1 MYDLFVSYHWRD
13 RAAVERVARDLR
25 DRGLKVFLDRWYLV
39 PGQSW
44 VAALEKVLS
53 ECTAAAIFLGQF
65 GMGPWQQR
73 EKERALDRQTQDA
86 GFRVIPVLLDGSDP
100 ALGFLGVNTWVDL
113 RQGSTPEMIEVLVR
127 AVRGQPPGDDLH
139 EHITNAHATICPYR
153 GLNVFREEDEPFF
166 CGRESFTHK
175 LVEMV
180 AQRSLIAVVGASG
193 SGKSSVVRAGLVP
206 ALRRGQDQRVW
217 DIVTMLPQDRPF
229 HNLAASFLLLLMPD
243 LSEVERLIEIDKLA
257 AWLAEGKS
265 HLRDTVQRTLEKE
278 PGTDRLLLVVDQ
290 WEELYTLCRDD
301 GVRQRFMQELLDASS
316 NGKLT
321 IVLTLRGDF
330 FGRALSDRMLSDR
343 LQDGVVNIGPMEPE
357 ELQRAI
363 VEPATKVGLRFEE
376 GLDERILDEV
386 SKQPGSLP
394 LLEFLLTELWAKRD
408 RGMLLH
414 EAYDA
419 IGGVRKAI
427 AERAERTFGALAAAE
442 QEEARW
448 ALLQLV
454 VPGENAED
462 TRRRASLEQLSPA
475 ARGVIAK
482 LATERLLVTTRDPT
496 GREVVEV
503 GHEALIREWGRLR
516 GWVEESRDLLRTSR
530 RLEQEAEDWK
540 ESGSAVDLLLPAG
553 RRLTEA
559 EDAIQ
564 RNPQAFGPQVREF
577 IEASQQYQQRVSE
590 QRHRQRLRRA
600 YIFGAAAMVVAGAVL
615 VVGLSYYSYW
625 AETRTWAHAVHV
637 TSGKLHDLSQ
647 DSALVGRSTEG
658 MQGVKHH
665 VQLEPRRVSRVHLS
679 ISRRGDVMD
688 WRSAYGTTV
697 NAGWLPYG
705 SSARLEPGDIVV
717 VAGLELLRYQPIEWR
732 FWHVVPHIPG
742 RPEFH
747 DDRALDGWAVL
758 VDGARRRVHPLV
770 GDLHYVTLRDGKIE
784 LSEQPTE
791 NAVLAVRRR
800 VLGERT
806 RLALRSLQGI
816 DQIWDSLGR
825 TQKWLP
831 LSEYLTFIHGAGAKE
846 KHTCPVE
853 TEMTVVT
860 LEPLPAAKDRIKGW
874 IKEHDYHLRQVALPA
889 SAETA
894 WIVQDGG
901 SHLIG
906 EMTFRSESGW
916 FQVVPTRMAK
926 LEQIEEMTGRCIQEL
941 RRRNR

>member
-1 MYDLFVSYHWRD
+1 VYDLFVSYHWRD
-13 RAAVERVARDLR
+13 REAVERVARELR

-44 VAALEKVLS
+44 VAALEKVLG
-53 ECTAAAIFLGQF
+53 ECAAAAIFLGPF
-65 GMGPWQQR
+65 GMGRWQQR
-73 EKERALDRQTQDA
+73 EMERALDRQTQDVR
-86 GFRVIPVLLDGSDP
+86 FPVIPILLAGSDP
-100 ALGFLGVNTWVDL
+100 ALGFLGLNTWVDL
-113 RQGSTPEMIEVLVR
+113 RQGSTPDMIEVLVR
-127 AVRGQPPGDDLH
+127 AARGQPPGDDLQ
-139 EHITNAHATICPYR
+139 ERVTNALATICPYR
-153 GLNVFREEDEPFF
+153 GLSPFREEDEPFF
-166 CGRESFTHK
+166 CGRESFTKK
-175 LVEMV
+175 LVETV
-180 AQRSLIAVVGASG
+180 AQRSLVAVVGASG

-229 HNLAASFLLLLMPD
+229 HNLAACFLPLLTPD

-257 AWLAEGKS
+257 GWLAEGKN
-265 HLRDTVQRTLEKE
+265 HLRDAVQRTLEKE

-301 GVRQRFMQELLDASS
+301 GVRQRFMQELLDASM

-330 FGRALSDRMLSDR
+330 YGRALSDRMLSDR

-363 VEPATKVGLRFEE
+363 VEPAKKVGLRFEE

-386 SKQPGSLP
+386 RKQPGSLP
-394 LLEFLLTELWAKRD
+394 LLEFLLTELWTKRTG
-408 RGMLLH
+408 GMLLH

-454 VPGENAED
+454 QPGENAED

-516 GWVEESRDLLRTSR
+516 QWVDENRELLRISR

-540 ESGSAVDLLLPAG
+540 DSEGSVDLLLPAG

-559 EDAIQ
+559 EEAIK

-577 IEASQQYQQRVSE
+577 VEASQQYQQRVSE
-590 QRHRQRLRRA
+590 QRHRQKLRRS
-600 YIFGAAAMVVAGAVL
+600 YIYGAAAMVVLGAVL
-615 VVGLSYYSYW
+615 VVGLSYYNYW
-625 AETRTWAHAVHV
+625 ASTRTWAHAIHV
-637 TSGKLHDLSQ
+637 SSGKIHSLSQ
-647 DSALVGRSTEG
+647 DNALVGRAAEG
-658 MQGVKHH
+658 MQGVKHY
-665 VQLEPRRVSRVHLS
+665 VPLEPRRVSRIHLS
-679 ISRRGDVMD
+679 ISRSGDAMD
-688 WRSAYGTTV
+688 WRSTYGTTV

-705 SSARLEPGDIVV
+705 SSARLEPGDVV
-717 VAGLELLRYQPIEWR
+717 VLAGLELLKYRPIQWH
-732 FWHVVPHIPG
+732 FWHVVPHILG
-742 RPEFH
+742 RLEFH
-747 DDRALDGWAVL
+747 DERPLAGWAAL
-758 VDGARRRVHPLV
+758 VDGSRRRVQAL
-770 GDLHYVTLRDGKIE
+770 DRDEHYVILRDDGIE

-791 NAVLAVRRR
+791 DAVLAIRRR
-800 VLGERT
+800 VLLEGT
-806 RLALRSLQGI
+806 GLAMQSI
-816 DQIWDSLGR
+816 EATDQILDSEGAMDE
-825 TQKWLP
+825 LP
-831 LSEYLTFIHGAGAKE
+831 MHPRYHAFIHGVKGNE
-846 KHTCPVE
+846 KHTCPI
-853 TEMTVVT
+853 MTQMSVLT
-860 LEPLPAAKDRIKGW
+860 LEPLPAAMTRIKGW
-874 IKEHDYHLRQVALPA
+874 IKEDDYYLRQIILPA
-889 SAETA
+889 NSETA
-894 WIVQDGG
+894 WITLNRGP
-901 SHLIG
+901 HLIG
-906 EMTFRSESGW
+906 EITFSAENEKRW
-916 FQVVPTRMAK
+916 FQIVPTQAAK
-926 LEQIEEMTGRCIQEL
+926 LEQIEKANDKCVRSL
-941 RRRNR
+941 P